1 MTFWVLLA
9 SFAGAAT
16 HEVQA
21 VPAEVVVYA
30 DRALTTRTV
39 TLDLG
44 TGEQEVVFTG
54 LPARTLSDSVTADAS
69 GPGELFGIDLRR
81 VTASQVADER
91 VAELQDEIR
100 ALQDRRRIAKD
111 QEAAS
116 TAELKALEGSRAE
129 SAKALSAQ
137 LLAGDDGPGRA
148 RRLRRSLAEQE
159 AGARESLRESQ
170 RQVRDLNDQISAL
183 ERERTQLGSS
193 ATDTWTATVR
203 LDLARAGRVTV
214 DLSYLVTGATWRPH
228 YDLRGT
234 ADTGMVQLALSAL
247 VAQRTGEDW
256 EDVKLTVSSAQPS
269 RGTVVPTLDPFWLR
283 RYTPPPRPSSRSS
296 RAKAAA
302 APVAMAEESL
312 DMDYAAEPEPQP
324 MEVATAAVQVE
335 LSATAFSVSR
345 PEDVAA
351 DGTERKV
358 LLTTESLE
366 AALRHVVVAR
376 IDPRAFLVGEVT
388 NTAGFPLLP
397 GEAGVF
403 LDDAYLGDFMLNA
416 VAPGDEFD
424 IAFGVDDRVTVKRKP
439 EDIVIDDEKL
449 GGKRAVSRWRWK
461 VEVKNGHRRP
471 ISVEVLEQVP
481 QSTHDDVRVS
491 WDVAEGGPQPEEED
505 GGILKFPYDLGAG
518 AERIFEWGY
527 EVNYPTD
534 LYLGWME

>member
-9 SFAGAAT
+9 SLAGAAT
-16 HEVQA
+16 HEVEA
-21 VPAEVVVYA
+21 APSEVVVYA
-30 DRALTTRTV
+30 DRALTTRSV

-44 TGEQEVVFTG
+44 SGDQEVVFTG

-69 GPGELFGIDLRR
+69 GPGELFGIDMRR
-81 VTASQVADER
+81 VTASQTADAR
-91 VAELQDEIR
+91 VAEIQEEIQ
-100 ALQDRRRIAKD
+100 ALQDQRRVAKD
-111 QEAAS
+111 EEAAA
-116 TAELKALEGSRAE
+116 TAELSMLDTSRTE
-129 SAKALSAQ
+129 SAKALSSQ

-148 RRLRRSLAEQE
+148 RRLRASLAEQE
-159 AGARESLRESQ
+159 TRARTTVREAQ
-170 RQVRDLNDQISAL
+170 RRTRELNERISAL

-193 ATDTWTATVR
+193 ATDTWTAIVR

-234 ADTGMVQLALSAL
+234 ADTGKVALALSAL
-247 VAQRTGEDW
+247 VSQRTGEDW
-256 EDVKLTVSSAQPS
+256 DDVKLTVSSAQPS

-283 RYTPPPRPSSRSS
+283 RYTPPPAPRPA

-302 APVAMAEESL
+302 APAAAMAEEEL
-312 DMDYAAEPEPQP
+312 DMAFEDVMPEPEP
-324 MEVATAAVQVE
+324 MVVATAAVQVQ
-335 LSATAFSVSR
+335 LSATAFTVAH

-358 LLTTESLE
+358 LLTNESLE
-366 AALRHVVVAR
+366 AVLRHVIVPR

-388 NTAGFPLLP
+388 NTATFPLLA

-403 LDDAYLGDFMLNA
+403 LDDAYLGDFMLET

-439 EDIVIDDEKL
+439 EDVVIGDQKL

-471 ISVEVLEQVP
+471 ISVEVMEQVP
-481 QSTHDDVRVS
+481 QSTHDDVKVT

-505 GGILKFPYDLGAG
+505 GGILKFPYDLAAG
-518 AERIFEWGY
+518 AERTFVWGY
-527 EVNYPTD
+527 EVDYPTD
-534 LYLGWME
+534 MTLGWME

>member
-1 MTFWVLLA
+1 MTFWVLLV

-16 HEVQA
+16 HEVEA
-21 VPAEVVVYA
+21 APSEVVVYA
-30 DRALTTRTV
+30 DRALATRTA

-44 TGEQEVVFTG
+44 AGEQEVVFAN
-54 LPARTLSDSVTADAS
+54 LPARTLSDSATADAS
-69 GPGELFGIDLRR
+69 GPGELFGIDMRR
-81 VTASQVADER
+81 VTATQVADER
-91 VAELQDEIR
+91 VAEIQEEIR
-100 ALQDRRRIAKD
+100 GLQDRRRIEKD
-111 QEAAS
+111 REAAS
-116 TAELKALEGSRAE
+116 AAELKALETSRTE
-129 SAKALSAQ
+129 SAKALSSQ

-148 RRLRRSLAEQE
+148 RRLRRSLAGQE
-159 AGARESLRESQ
+159 AGARVSLRTAQ
-170 RQVRDLNDQISAL
+170 RRVRELNEEIAAL

-203 LDLARAGRVTV
+203 LDVARAGRVTV

-228 YDLRGT
+228 YDLRGA

-247 VAQRTGEDW
+247 VAQNTGEDW
-256 EDVKLTVSSAQPS
+256 DDVKLTVSSAQPS

-283 RYTPPPRPSSRSS
+283 RYTPPPRPSPRAS
-296 RAKAAA
+296 RAKAAE
-302 APVAMAEESL
+302 APMAVAEEAYE
-312 DMDYAAEPEPQP
+312 MDYAPEPEPQP
-324 MEVATAAVQVE
+324 MAVATAAVQVE
-335 LSATAFSVSR
+335 LAATAFSVSR

-366 AALRHVVVAR
+366 ADLRHVVVPR

-388 NTAGFPLLP
+388 NSADFPLLP

-403 LDDAYLGDFMLNA
+403 LDDAYLGDFVLDT

-439 EDIVIDDEKL
+439 DEVLIGDEKL
-449 GGKRAVSRWRWK
+449 GGKRAVSSWRWK
-461 VEVKNGHRRP
+461 VEVKNGHRRS

-491 WDVAEGGPQPEEED
+491 WDVADGGPEPEEED
-505 GGILKFPYDLGAG
+505 GGILTFPYDLGAG
-518 AERIFEWGY
+518 AGRDFVWGY
-527 EVNYPTD
+527 EVAYPTD